1 MSASNPQQDPTLNAQ
16 SADAAISTLAA
27 SVQSIR
33 TVALSLLVDR
43 ALSA

>member
-1 MSASNPQQDPTLNAQ
+1 MSPSNPQQDPTHTAQ
-16 SADAAISTLAA
+16 SADAAVSSFAA